1 MLNALIRWSLTHRV
15 IVLGIAL
22 GLLLTGWQT
31 ATKLPVEVLP
41 DLTKPTVIVLTEAAG
56 LAPEEVETRVTQP
69 IESALL
75 GVAGL
80 TRLRSNSDVSLSL
93 VYAEFG
99 WDTDIYKAR
108 TLVQERLQSVREQ
121 LPAGVQPF
129 MTPVASLMGEILLIG
144 VRSTIKEGEPGY
156 LHPRDVRSL
165 ADWTIKRRLQSISG
179 IAEILNMGGGVKQIE
194 IQPDPFRMQANN
206 VGFDELEKAAV
217 EAANTTTG
225 GFLNTGPTEI
235 MVRNLAMTVQLED
248 IARTSIKKINDR
260 PILIS
265 DVAKVVWGT
274 QPMRGDATV
283 SQTPEKSP
291 TYGVIMSIT
300 KSPDFDTRA
309 LTEQIKHALE
319 ELRSTF
325 PKGVETTLL
334 FQQKDFIDHAI
345 GNLAEAIRD
354 GAIMVTIVI
363 FAFLLNFRTTGITL
377 MAMPLSFAITML
389 TFRWFGISVNSMTLG
404 GLAVAIGMV
413 VDDAIVDVENVFR
426 RLRENASRAEPQPA
440 LEVIVRASG
449 EVRNSILYAT
459 VLIILV
465 FLPLL
470 GLTGVEG
477 KLFAPIAI
485 ATIISMLASF
495 VVSLTAIPVLCS
507 FLLNPK
513 SGGEHRDGRLV
524 RGLKWLLE
532 NTLLRFGLNQPFL
545 MLVLAGVIVLGAFSL
560 YPQMS
565 KDFLPAFREETALIA
580 VTSAPGTSLEEMNKI
595 SDVIEQQILAVP
607 EVRKVGRRLGRA
619 ERGDHVVPVS
629 TAEFDVDFRE
639 VKGRA
644 DKKERSRQTIL
655 DDLAARLRTVP
666 GVFAAVGGPLADRI
680 GHMLSGVSAPV
691 AVKIFGPALDE
702 LRQLGTE
709 VQAIARNIPGFEGAK
724 LDQQSPIPQLRI
736 EADRD
741 RAAAYGIAPGH
752 LNNQLSALLGGKE
765 VAELREGQ
773 RSVHLVTRLPLE
785 WRDTPDRIA
794 QLPVETSTG
803 LRIPLSLVADVREAK
818 GPNVIFR
825 ENSQRRFTVAIK
837 PTVRDV
843 GALVGR
849 LQKEVRE
856 RVKLPE
862 GYFITYEGEF
872 QAQRD
877 AARRMLVLSAVVLGV
892 IAFLLY
898 GYFKTPFFAAQ
909 VLCDIPLALVGGLV
923 FTYLKLGNISIA
935 TLVGFIAVAGV
946 AARNSIMLISHYL
959 HLLSQEGAGFNKAT
973 VIRGT
978 KERLVPVLMTALAA
992 GIGLIPLVLAADQPG
1007 KEILHPVAVVIVGGL
1022 VTSTLLGLGVTP
1034 TVFYTFGRKAAQVAV
1049 QRKAGGAAHDLEPA
1063 DTTKPTHIH
1072 IMKSTSLALLI
1083 AFALALPVFVAGAHE
1098 RGKIKAGPN
1107 GGRVLTGVKPNLEF
1121 YVTPDRT
1128 VQLTALDDTLK
1139 PVALGTQSVTAVAG
1153 DRNQPT
1159 KLNFTAKDGKL
1170 VSDGKLP
1177 EGNDFPVVVQ
1187 IKAAPDAKAVNEKFN
1202 LNLSKCPTCGNAEYA
1217 CVCSHDDEKKEAK
1230 KK

>member
-1 MLNALIRWSLTHRV
+1 MLNKMIHWSLANRA
-15 IVLGIAL
+15 III
-22 GLLLTGWQT
+22 GLSLILMVTGLQT
-31 ATKLPVEVLP
+31 TMQLPVEVLP
-41 DLTKPTVIVLTEAAG
+41 DLTKPTVIILTEAPG

-69 IESALL
+69 IESALM

-80 TRLRSNSDVSLSL
+80 TRLRSNSDVALSL

-108 TLVQERLQSVREQ
+108 QFVQERMQGVRES
-121 LPAGVQPF
+121 LPEGVQPF
-129 MTPVASLMGEILLIG
+129 MTPVASLMGEILLVG

-156 LHPRDVRSL
+156 IHPRDVRAL

-194 IQPDPFRMQANN
+194 IQPDPFRMQAND
-206 VGFDELEKAAV
+206 VGFDELEKAA
-217 EAANTTTG
+217 EDSANTTTG
-225 GFLNTGPTEI
+225 GFINTGPTEI

-248 IARTSIKKINDR
+248 IARTVIKKVNDR

-265 DVAKVVWGT
+265 DVAKVVWGVEA
-274 QPMRGDATV
+274 MRGDATV
-283 SQTPEKSP
+283 SQNPEKSP

-300 KSPDFDTRA
+300 KAPGFDTRA
-309 LTEQIKHALE
+309 LTEQIKTALDD
-319 ELRSTF
+319 LKTTF

-345 GNLAEAIRD
+345 GNLKEAIRD
-354 GAIMVTIVI
+354 GAIMVTVVI
-363 FAFLLNFRTTGITL
+363 FLFLLNFRTTFITL

-389 TFRWFGISVNSMTLG
+389 TFKWFGISVNSMTLG

-413 VDDAIVDVENVFR
+413 VDDAIVDVENVYR
-426 RLRENASRAEPQPA
+426 RLRENASSPHPRPK
-440 LEVIVRASG
+440 LHVIASASG

-459 VLIILV
+459 ILIILV

-470 GLTGVEG
+470 GLSGVEG
-477 KLFAPIAI
+477 KLFAPIAV
-485 ATIISMLASF
+485 ATIISMMASF

-513 SGGEHRDGRLV
+513 HGGEHKDGWLV
-524 RGLKWLLE
+524 RQMKWLLE
-532 NTLLRFGLNQPFL
+532 NTLLRFGLSQPYL
-545 MLVLAGVIVLGAFSL
+545 LLAIVLMIVIGAFSL
-560 YPQMS
+560 YPRMS
-565 KDFLPAFREETALIA
+565 KDFLPAFKEETALIA
-580 VTSAPGTSLEEMNKI
+580 ATAAPGTSLEEMNKI
-595 SDVIEQQILAVP
+595 SDVLEQQILSVP

-639 VKGRA
+639 AQHGHLSGKGRGRKA
-644 DKKERSRQTIL
+644 IL
-655 DDLAARLRTVP
+655 DEISQRIRSVP
-666 GVFAAVGGPLADRI
+666 GVFAVVSGPLADRI

-691 AVKIFGPALDE
+691 AVKVFGPDLDK
-702 LRQLGTE
+702 LRQIGIE
-709 VQAIARNIPGFEGAK
+709 VQTVAKSIPGFEEAK
-724 LDQQSPIPQLRI
+724 LDQQSSIPQLRI

-752 LNNQLSALLGGKE
+752 LNEQLSALIGGKE

-773 RSVHLVTRLPLE
+773 RTVNLVTRLPIE
-785 WRDTPDRIA
+785 WRDSPEKIA
-794 QLPVETSTG
+794 QLPVETTTG
-803 LRIPLSLVADVREAK
+803 QRIPLSLVADVREAK

-825 ENSQRRFTVAIK
+825 ENSQRRFTIAIK

-843 GALVGR
+843 GVLVAR
-849 LQKEVRE
+849 LEKEVKE
-856 RVKLPE
+856 KVTLPE

-872 QAQRD
+872 QAQKD
-877 AARRMLVLSAVVLGV
+877 ATQRIVLFSALVLVV

-898 GYFKTPFFAAQ
+898 GYFKTPFFAFQ

-946 AARNSIMLISHYL
+946 AARNSIMLISHFL
-959 HLLSQEGAGFNKAT
+959 HLIAVEGENFTKEM

-1022 VTSTLLGLGVTP
+1022 ITSTLLGLGVTP
-1034 TVFYTFGRKAAQVAV
+1034 TVFYTFGRKAAQNAV
-1049 QRKAGGAAHDLEPA
+1049 EREAGAAH
-1063 DTTKPTHIH
+1063 
-1072 IMKSTSLALLI
+1072 
-1083 AFALALPVFVAGAHE
+1083 
-1098 RGKIKAGPN
+1098 
-1107 GGRVLTGVKPNLEF
+1107 
-1121 YVTPDRT
+1121 
-1128 VQLTALDDTLK
+1128 
-1139 PVALGTQSVTAVAG
+1139 
-1153 DRNQPT
+1153 
-1159 KLNFTAKDGKL
+1159 
-1170 VSDGKLP
+1170 
-1177 EGNDFPVVVQ
+1177 
-1187 IKAAPDAKAVNEKFN
+1187 
-1202 LNLSKCPTCGNAEYA
+1202 
-1217 CVCSHDDEKKEAK
+1217 
-1230 KK
+1230 